1 VEAPRATGPQN
12 SADGAVNFPR
22 SSRRRTGFLTGTG
35 MATVALQNL
44 TFVRFA
50 HLIGWRWGRGMTG
63 LRLAAL
69 LAIIVALID
78 GTLGDAKSQAVDTQR
93 PKSPAQLAADIARTI
108 SISASRVPPNAPV
121 AFGSATSHDKSV
133 EVKYLIRDLNLFSL
147 VKNRH
152 SDEKV
157 RVTKASTYCTESNMA
172 AMTQG
177 VVIHEIAALPDDSD
191 QIDFTIDLS
200 TCDMLPKPQPAD
212 AATLAELARNV
223 AKVEGS
229 RRAQPGAAFR
239 LDDATA
245 RDGVVEERLVVRDM
259 SAKDEMLADR
269 AHFEG
274 VQKNYF
280 CPTFRNVMLR
290 GMTFHLVFV
299 SQDGSPVL
307 DVAINRSNC

>member
-1 VEAPRATGPQN
+1 
-12 SADGAVNFPR
+12 
-22 SSRRRTGFLTGTG
+22 
-35 MATVALQNL
+35 MASLPLQNL
-44 TFVRFA
+44 TFVHFA
-50 HLIGWRWGRGMTG
+50 HLIGGLWGRGMTG

-69 LAIIVALID
+69 VTIIAALID
-78 GTLGDAKSQAVDTQR
+78 GTLGDAKSQTVNTQR
-93 PKSPAQLAADIARTI
+93 PKLPAQLAADIARTI

-121 AFGSATSHDKSV
+121 VFESATSHDKSV
-133 EVKYLIRDLNLFSL
+133 EVKYIIKDLNMFSL
-147 VKNRH
+147 MKNRL

-157 RVTKASTYCTESNMA
+157 RVTKASRYCTESNMV

-177 VVIHEIAALPDDSD
+177 VAIHEIAALPDDSD
-191 QIDFTIDLS
+191 HIDFTIDMS
-200 TCDMLPKPQPAD
+200 TCDVLPKPQLAD

-223 AKVEGS
+223 AKVENS
-229 RRAQPGAAFR
+229 RRAQPGGSFR

-245 RDGVVEERLVVRDM
+245 HDGVVEERLIVRDM
-259 SAKDEMLADR
+259 SAKDGMLADR

-280 CPTFRNVMLR
+280 CPTFRNDVLR
-290 GMTFHLVFV
+290 GVTFHLVFV